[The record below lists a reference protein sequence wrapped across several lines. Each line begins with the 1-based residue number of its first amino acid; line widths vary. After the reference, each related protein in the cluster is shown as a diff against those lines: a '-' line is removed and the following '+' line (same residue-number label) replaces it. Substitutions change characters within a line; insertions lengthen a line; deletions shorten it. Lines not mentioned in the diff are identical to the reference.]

1 MPISPPR
8 WCTRCSQAHSGVCP
22 ALIAARRGQQ
32 RPPDNRPDSTA
43 RGYDSTWEKLSRMI
57 RRERPICQHCG
68 VAPSRMVDHIVP
80 LRAGG
85 ARLDVGNLQ
94 ALCHQCHTWKTKGDR
109 RRYP

>member
-1 MPISPPR
+1 MPTSPPR
-8 WCTRCSQAHSGVCP
+8 WCSRCNRAHSGACP

-43 RGYDSTWEKLSRMI
+43 RGYDWTWQRLSRMI
-57 RRERPICQHCG
+57 RRERPICEHCG

-85 ARLDVGNLQ
+85 ARLEIENLQ
-94 ALCHQCHTWKTKGDR
+94 SLCLPCHAVKTRSER
-109 RRYP
+109 RRR